1 MHAASLSRRTI
12 VFVNIAHAF
21 DHFVLLIYPT
31 AVIAIAAERGLDYS
45 NLIRLATGAFV
56 AFGLFSLPMGWLA
69 DRFGRRNM
77 LGVFFLG
84 YGASCLAMT
93 LANSS
98 WALAGCLLVLGVFSA
113 IYHPI
118 GSAMLV
124 THAHRLGRDLGWNGV
139 WGNLGAAAASAVTA
153 GLTAY
158 FGWRL
163 AFALPG
169 TICMLCGLAF
179 LWAVPGDGDA
189 TANGKSASQAMVVSR
204 PAALLAVFAV
214 AIVAGGMT
222 FNVTTIAMPKVID
235 ERMGLNLSLAVT
247 GSLATG
253 IFILGALTQL
263 TIGRLLDRFP
273 LPNIFVALAA
283 LQPIGLGFAA
293 ISTGAPL
300 LVGLVLVTAA
310 IYGQVVVNDAMVAR
324 YVSPEFRAKA
334 FSVRYFLG
342 FTASGFAA
350 PLIAALHAHGGF
362 PTVLAATAVFGAL
375 VFGCALT
382 FRALSSIAPK
392 ASAAAAE

>member
-1 MHAASLSRRTI
+1 MDAASLSRRTI
-12 VFVNIAHAF
+12 LFVNIAHAF

-45 NLIRLATGAFV
+45 DLIRLATGAFV
-56 AFGLFSLPMGWLA
+56 AFGLCSLPMGWIA
-69 DRFGRRNM
+69 DRLGRRNM

-93 LANSS
+93 QASTS
-98 WALAGCLLVLGVFSA
+98 WALAGCLLTLGVFSA

-124 THAHRLGRDLGWNGV
+124 THARQLGRDLGWNGV

-158 FGWRL
+158 FGWRI

-169 TICMLCGLAF
+169 TICILCGLAF
-179 LWAVPGDGDA
+179 LWMVPGDGDPA
-189 TANGKSASQAMVVSR
+189 TKGKSASHASAVSR
-204 PAALLAVFAV
+204 PIALLAVFAV
-214 AIVAGGMT
+214 AIIAGGMT

-247 GSLATG
+247 GMLATG
-253 IFILGALTQL
+253 VFILGALTQL
-263 TIGRLLDRFP
+263 TVGRLLDRFP

-283 LQPIGLGFAA
+283 LQPTGLGFAA

-300 LVGLVLVTAA
+300 LFGLVLVTAA

-324 YVSPEFRAKA
+324 YVPAEFRAKA

-362 PTVLAATAVFGAL
+362 PTVLAATAGFGAL
-375 VFGCALT
+375 VFACALT
-382 FRALSSIAPK
+382 FKALSSPAP
-392 ASAAAAE
+392 AANTVAAE

>member
-1 MHAASLSRRTI
+1 MQAATLSRRTI
-12 VFVNIAHAF
+12 IFVNIAHAF

-56 AFGLFSLPMGWLA
+56 AFGLCSLPMGWLA

-93 LANSS
+93 QATSS
-98 WALAGCLLVLGVFSA
+98 WSLAGCLLVLGVFSA

-124 THAHRLGRDLGWNGV
+124 THARQLGRDLGWNGV

-169 TICMLCGLAF
+169 ALCILCGLAF
-179 LWAVPGDGDA
+179 LSAVPGDGEPA
-189 TANGKSASQAMVVSR
+189 ARGKGVTDTMSMSR
-204 PAALLAVFAV
+204 PIALLAVFAV

-222 FNVTTIAMPKVID
+222 FNVTTIAMPKIID
-235 ERMGLNLSLAVT
+235 ERIGLNLSLAVT
-247 GSLATG
+247 GFLATG
-253 IFILGALTQL
+253 VFLLGALTQL

-273 LPNIFVALAA
+273 LPNIFVTLAA
-283 LQPIGLGFAA
+283 LQPIGLIISA
-293 ISTGAPL
+293 ISTGGSL
-300 LVGLVLVTAA
+300 LFGLVLVTAA
-310 IYGQVVVNDAMVAR
+310 VYGQVVVNDAMVAR
-324 YVSPEFRAKA
+324 YVPSQYRAKA

-350 PLIAALHAHGGF
+350 PSIAALHAHGGF
-362 PTVLAATAVFGAL
+362 PAVLAATACFGAV
-375 VFGCALT
+375 VFGCALS
-382 FRALSSIAPK
+382 FRALSSA
-392 ASAAAAE
+392 ASAARAVAAE

>member
-1 MHAASLSRRTI
+1 MDAASLSRRTI
-12 VFVNIAHAF
+12 LFVNIAHAF
-21 DHFVLLIYPT
+21 DHFVLLIYPA

-56 AFGLFSLPMGWLA
+56 AFGLCSLPMGWLA
-69 DRFGRRNM
+69 DRLGRRNM
-77 LGVFFLG
+77 LGAFFLG
-84 YGASCLAMT
+84 YGASCLAIT
-93 LANSS
+93 QAGSS
-98 WALAGCLLVLGVFSA
+98 SALAGCLLTLGVFSA

-124 THAHRLGRDLGWNGV
+124 THARQLGRDLGWNGV

-158 FGWRL
+158 FGWRT

-169 TICMLCGLAF
+169 AICVLCGLAF
-179 LWAVPGDGDA
+179 LWAVPGDGEA
-189 TANGKSASQAMVVSR
+189 IAKGKSASRMSAVSR
-204 PAALLAVFAV
+204 PVALLAVFAL

-247 GSLATG
+247 GVLATG
-253 IFILGALTQL
+253 VFILGALTQL
-263 TIGRLLDRFP
+263 TVGRLLDRFP
-273 LPNIFVALAA
+273 LPNIFVALAL
-283 LQPIGLGFAA
+283 LQPTGLSFAA
-293 ISTGAPL
+293 ISTGLPL
-300 LVGLVLVTAA
+300 LFGLVLVTAA

-324 YVSPEFRAKA
+324 YVPPAYRAKA

-350 PLIAALHAHGGF
+350 PLIATLHAHGGF
-362 PTVLAATAVFGAL
+362 PTVLAGTACFGAL
-375 VFGCALT
+375 VFGCALA
-382 FRALSSIAPK
+382 FKLLSSAAP
-392 ASAAAAE
+392 AANAIPAE